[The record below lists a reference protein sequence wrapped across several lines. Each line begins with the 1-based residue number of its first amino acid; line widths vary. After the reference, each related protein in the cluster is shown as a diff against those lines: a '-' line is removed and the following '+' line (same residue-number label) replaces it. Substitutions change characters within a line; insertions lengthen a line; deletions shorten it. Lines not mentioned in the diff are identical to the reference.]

1 MEKKQIK
8 SPVVKSFI
16 DNPIHKHKVTKAKT
30 NIEISNAL
38 TKLRRH
44 SKLTKKE
51 IARMGKERNKLSR
64 DLNGIREMKDL
75 PQAVFVVDPKKEDI
89 AVREAKRLGIPVV
102 AIIDTNCD
110 PDMVDYP
117 IPANDDALK
126 SIRLILTLVTDGIIE
141 GRKGYMTSVSV
152 QKKAEG
158 KNESPVVEEKPQEA
172 VSKE

>member
-51 IARMGKERNKLSR
+51 IAKKL
-64 DLNGIREMKDL
+64 NI
-75 PQAVFVVDPKKEDI
+75 KKSEF
-89 AVREAKRLGIPVV
+89 
-102 AIIDTNCD
+102 
-110 PDMVDYP
+110 
-117 IPANDDALK
+117 LK
-126 SIRLILTLVTDGIIE
+126 IE
-141 GRKGYMTSVSV
+141 N
-152 QKKAEG
+152 G
-158 KNESPVVEEKPQEA
+158 KNISVYTLIKIADICDADINIEVVF
-172 VSKE
+172 SKYS